1 MTFYNLFYKGIKVNA
16 KPLTSEKADAEID
29 IIFRRYG
36 FRPDKIQVNSIKTE
50 ICTIK
55 S

>member
-1 MTFYNLFYKGIKVNA
+1 MTFYNLFYKGVKVNE

-29 IIFRRYG
+29 VILRRYG
-36 FRPDKIQVNSIKTE
+36 FKPDKIQVKSINTA
-50 ICTIK
+50 ICTSK